1 MRKFGILGHPLGH
14 SLSPQIHERLFALDG
29 EKVDYQMYDITPEDL
44 QGKFDFLASL
54 DGFNITIP
62 HKVSIIDFCDRLD
75 EGAQRYRSVN
85 CIKCGANSPEKVGYN
100 TDVIGFTKSIEALG
114 ATLGSNVLLIGCGGV
129 GRMMAIETAL
139 SGGNLTF
146 AALRSDQPLAE
157 EVVREIKVLKA
168 DAQVQIAYI
177 SGAALDRCDLPEG
190 TKYDLLVNACPV
202 GMFPKV
208 DRMPCTPA
216 VLDGVSYVFDAVYN
230 PKVTL
235 LAKTAREKGA
245 KAMTGMA
252 MLVLQAVAAHE
263 IWDGASYKTE
273 DINKII
279 SDMEDLI

>member
-1 MRKFGILGHPLGH
+1 MIMRKFGILGHPLGH
-14 SLSPQIHERLFALDG
+14 SLSPQIHTALFALDG
-29 EKVDYQMYDITPEDL
+29 EKVDYEMYDIPPEEL
-44 QGKFDFLASL
+44 RGKFDFLASL

-75 EGAQRYRSVN
+75 SGAQRYRSVN
-85 CIKCGANSPEKVGYN
+85 CIKCGKDGKVGYN
-100 TDVIGFTKSIEALG
+100 TDVIGFTKSIAALG
-114 ATLGSNVLLIGCGGV
+114 ASLDSRVLLIGCGGV

-139 SGGNLTF
+139 EGGDLTI
-146 AALRSDQPLAE
+146 AALRSDKALAD
-157 EVVREIKVLKA
+157 EVVREIKALRA
-168 DAQVQIAYI
+168 DAKVQIAWI
-177 SGAALDRCDLPEG
+177 SGAALDKCDLPEG
-190 TKYDLLVNACPV
+190 AQFDLLINACPV
-202 GMFPKV
+202 GMYPRV

-216 VLDGVSYVFDAVYN
+216 VLDGVRFVFDAVYN

-263 IWDGASYKTE
+263 IWDGASYKTG
-273 DINKII
+273 DISRII

>member
-14 SLSPQIHERLFALDG
+14 SLSPQIHAALFALDG
-29 EKVDYQMYDITPEDL
+29 ETVDYQMYDIPPEEL
-44 QGKFDFLASL
+44 NAKFDFLATL

-75 EGAQRYRSVN
+75 EGAKRYRSVN
-85 CIKCGANSPEKVGYN
+85 CIKVGAEKIGYN
-100 TDVIGFTKSIEALG
+100 TDVIGFTKSIAALG
-114 ATLGSNVLLIGCGGV
+114 ASLDSRVLLIGCGGV

-139 SGGNLTF
+139 EGGDLTI
-146 AALRSDQPLAE
+146 AALKSDAALAE
-157 EVVREIKVLKA
+157 EVVKEIKALKS
-168 DAQVQIAYI
+168 DAKVQIAWI
-177 SGAALDRCDLPEG
+177 SGAALDKSDLPAGAE
-190 TKYDLLVNACPV
+190 YDLLVNACPV
-202 GMFPKV
+202 GMYPKV

-216 VLDGVSYVFDAVYN
+216 VLDGVKFVFDAVYN

-263 IWDGASYKTE
+263 IWDGVSYKTE

-279 SDMEDLI
+279 SNMEDLI

>member
-14 SLSPQIHERLFALDG
+14 SLSPQIHAALFALDG
-29 EKVDYQMYDITPEDL
+29 ETVDYQMYDIPPEEL
-44 QGKFDFLASL
+44 NAKFDFLATL

-75 EGAQRYRSVN
+75 EGAKRYRSVN
-85 CIKCGANSPEKVGYN
+85 CIKVGAEKIGYN
-100 TDVIGFTKSIEALG
+100 TDVIGFTKSIAALG
-114 ATLGSNVLLIGCGGV
+114 ASLDSRVLLIGCGGV

-139 SGGNLTF
+139 QGGDLTI
-146 AALRSDQPLAE
+146 AALKSDAALAE
-157 EVVREIKVLKA
+157 EVVKEIKALKS
-168 DAQVQIAYI
+168 DAKVQIAWI
-177 SGAALDRCDLPEG
+177 SGAALDKADFPAGAE
-190 TKYDLLVNACPV
+190 YDLLVNACPV

-216 VLDGVSYVFDAVYN
+216 VLDGVKFVFDAVYN

-235 LAKTAREKGA
+235 LAKTARDKGA

-263 IWDGASYKTE
+263 IWDGVSYKTE
-273 DINKII
+273 DINRII
-279 SDMEDLI
+279 SDMEELI